1 MVYLLDQ
8 KEVPQKGEPM
18 KKKVYICASMDGN
31 LETVLERV
39 KAYVNYALKCGV
51 APVAP
56 HFYLQTMHP
65 DTKTNAETLRSA
77 ARSLLWYCDE
87 MWVFGDEVT
96 EAMASDQ
103 QFCKEFHI
111 RMKRIRSLKVK

>member
-1 MVYLLDQ
+1 
-8 KEVPQKGEPM
+8 M
-18 KKKVYICASMDGN
+18 KKKVYICASMDDD

-39 KAYVNYALKCGV
+39 KTYVEYALKCGV

-56 HFYLQTMHP
+56 HFHLQAMLP
-65 DTKTNAETLRSA
+65 NTKTNAETLRSA

-111 RMKRIRSLKVK
+111 RTKRIRSLKVK

>member
-1 MVYLLDQ
+1 
-8 KEVPQKGEPM
+8 M
-18 KKKVYICASMDGN
+18 KKKVYICASMDGD

-39 KAYVNYALKCGV
+39 KTYVEYALKCGV

-56 HFYLQTMHP
+56 HFYLQAMLP
-65 DTKTNAETLRSA
+65 DTKANAASLRSA
-77 ARSLLWYCDE
+77 ARSVLWYCDE
-87 MWVFGDEVT
+87 MWVFVDDVT

-111 RMKRIRSLKVK
+111 RTKRIRSLKVK

>member
-1 MVYLLDQ
+1 MTSFA
-8 KEVPQKGEPM
+8 VP
-18 KKKVYICASMDGN
+18 V
-31 LETVLERV
+31 V

-56 HFYLQTMHP
+56 HFYLQAILP
-65 DTKTNAETLRSA
+65 DKEVNAEIIRSA

-87 MWVFGDEVT
+87 MWVFGDEIT
-96 EAMASDQ
+96 ETMASDQ

-111 RMKRIRSLKVK
+111 QTKRIRSLKVK

>member
-1 MVYLLDQ
+1 
-8 KEVPQKGEPM
+8 M
-18 KKKVYICASMDGN
+18 KKKVYICASMDDD

-39 KAYVNYALKCGV
+39 KTYVEYALKCGV

-56 HFYLQTMHP
+56 HFHLQAMLP
-65 DTKTNAETLRSA
+65 DTKTNAETLRSV

-111 RMKRIRSLKVK
+111 RTKRIRSLKVN

>member
-1 MVYLLDQ
+1 
-8 KEVPQKGEPM
+8 M
-18 KKKVYICASMDGN
+18 KKKVYICASMDDD

-39 KAYVNYALKCGV
+39 KTYVEYALKCGV

-56 HFYLQTMHP
+56 HFHLQAMLP
-65 DTKTNAETLRSA
+65 DTKTNAETLRSV

-111 RMKRIRSLKVK
+111 RTKRIRSLKVK

>member
-1 MVYLLDQ
+1 
-8 KEVPQKGEPM
+8 M
-18 KKKVYICASMDGN
+18 KKKVYICASMDGD
-31 LETVLERV
+31 LASVLERV

-56 HFYLQTMHP
+56 HFYLQAILP
-65 DTKTNAETLRSA
+65 DTEANAEIIRSA

-87 MWVFGDEVT
+87 MWVFGDEIT
-96 EAMASDQ
+96 ETMASDQ

-111 RMKRIRSLKVK
+111 PIKRIRSLNPQ

>member
-1 MVYLLDQ
+1 
-8 KEVPQKGEPM
+8 M
-18 KKKVYICASMDGN
+18 KKKVYICASMDGD
-31 LETVLERV
+31 LETVMERV
-39 KAYVNYALKCGV
+39 KAYVNCGV

-56 HFYLQTMHP
+56 HFHLQAMLP
-65 DTKTNAETLRSA
+65 DTKANAETLRSA